1 MIQTI
6 ETIRWQLDNWLTQGF
21 SSPEEREAYQALKE
35 QYEDETLDYSFS
47 KREVMGQLDLIR
59 NSPDH
64 DFPDLDEATREEYL
78 ALVAQLEELDK
89 TEAEAY
95 RQYRT

>member
-1 MIQTI
+1 MTQTI
-6 ETIRWQLDNWLTQGF
+6 EQMSVQLDNWLAQGF

-35 QYEDETLDYSFS
+35 QYEDESLDYSFS
-47 KREVMGQLDLIR
+47 KREVMGQLNLIR

-64 DFPDLDEATREEYL
+64 DFPDLDEATHEEYL

-95 RQYRT
+95 RNYLT

>member
-21 SSPEEREAYQALKE
+21 SSPEDREVYQALKE
-35 QYEDETLDYSFS
+35 RYEDETLDYSFS
-47 KREVMGQLDLIR
+47 KREVMGQLNLIR

-64 DFPDLDEATREEYL
+64 DFPNLDEATHVEYL

-95 RQYRT
+95 RQYLT